1 MPAPRLEV
9 SEAKKRLIMEG
20 YVCGDSLAELR
31 LRAGVSVTVVRRILL
46 EMGLMLR
53 PRGRPKKQ
61 A

>member
-9 SEAKKRLIMEG
+9 SEAKKRLIVEG
-20 YVCGDSLAELR
+20 YSCGDSLEELR

-46 EMGLMLR
+46 ERDQKLR
-53 PRGRPKKQ
+53 SRGRPKKQ

>member
-9 SEAKKRLIMEG
+9 SEAKKRLIVEG
-20 YVCGDSLAELR
+20 YSCGDSLEELR

-46 EMGLMLR
+46 ERDQKLR
-53 PRGRPKKQ
+53 SRGRPRKQ